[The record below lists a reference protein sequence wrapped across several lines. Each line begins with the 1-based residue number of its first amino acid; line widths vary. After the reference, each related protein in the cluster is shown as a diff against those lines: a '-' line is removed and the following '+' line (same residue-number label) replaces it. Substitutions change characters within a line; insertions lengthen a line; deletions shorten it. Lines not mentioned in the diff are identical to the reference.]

1 MPAIVEEDRMASL
14 TGVSGL
20 RVRRS
25 ESGEQ
30 RAESRE
36 QRAESREQRA
46 ESREQRAES
55 RLLS

>member
-30 RAESRE
+30 AFVLKGKGIFHHS
-36 QRAESREQRA
+36 
-46 ESREQRAES
+46 
-55 RLLS
+55 